1 MTFQVLI
8 SKIEFILNK
17 KKLFIGYFDS
27 PYIGN
32 WPGCWFIH
40 AYIIQEKLNISYTGI
55 EPQLEVHTK
64 NFEVYDNYN
73 NIHFI
78 NKKLIMMI

>member
-27 PYIGN
+27 TYIGN
-32 WPGCWFIH
+32 WPGC
-40 AYIIQEKLNISYTGI
+40 
-55 EPQLEVHTK
+55 
-64 NFEVYDNYN
+64 
-73 NIHFI
+73 
-78 NKKLIMMI
+78 